1 MHEKFMKEF
10 KDIGLI
16 KLSQF
21 LNVNFVYLELMKE
34 LRGVGL
40 KIKALEVVNDFQSSL
55 ETIKFCP

>member
-40 KIKALEVVNDFQSSL
+40 KIKVLEVVNDFQSSL